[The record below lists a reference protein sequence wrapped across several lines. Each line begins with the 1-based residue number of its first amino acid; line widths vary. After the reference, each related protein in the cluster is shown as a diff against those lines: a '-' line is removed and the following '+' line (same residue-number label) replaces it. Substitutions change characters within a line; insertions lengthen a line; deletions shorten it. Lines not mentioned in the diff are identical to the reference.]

1 MQGTDPRMIKWRW
14 LASYEALEK
23 QVLAAIQI
31 LRVSQGC
38 MGVLEPAGVFAPG
51 VAESVPAF
59 FFFFFLRG
67 MRAGGFIRALRSD
80 K

>member
-1 MQGTDPRMIKWRW
+1 MP
-14 LASYEALEK
+14 
-23 QVLAAIQI
+23 
-31 LRVSQGC
+31 
-38 MGVLEPAGVFAPG
+38 EPAGVLAPG

-80 K
+80 KYDPQVRQRLSGRLELQNTVTGQS